1 MGISRGT
8 RRGTRTVPRGEG
20 RALEDLVR
28 TVSALD
34 GAHARALLSGLGEP
48 LRARALRLLSLL
60 ERSSRS
66 DRHGR
71 LADAFTPRPVPGRAA
86 EGIPGLLG
94 IEVKRALAPRS
105 PCSGPVARWA
115 RRLLLEI
122 GAP

>member
-1 MGISRGT
+1 MGVSC
-8 RRGTRTVPRGEG
+8 G

-34 GAHARALLSGLGEP
+34 GARARALLSSLGEP
-48 LRARALRLLSLL
+48 LRARALRLLTRL
-60 ERSSRS
+60 ERSSRR

-71 LADAFTPRPVPGRAA
+71 LADAFTPRPAPGRAA
-86 EGIPGLLG
+86 DGIPGQLG
-94 IEVKRALAPRS
+94 VEVRRALAPF
-105 PCSGPVARWA
+105 PGSGPVARWA